1 MEKKDYKIHIIGAGL
16 SGLIAARVL
25 ENHGYYPEIYEAAG
39 EPGGRIRTDIIDGYK
54 LDRGFQ
60 VLLSKYPKAKQYLD
74 YEGLDLKS
82 LKPGAVIFNNGKKTK
97 IGDPTRDTSML
108 FSSILSGIG
117 NLSDKWKILRLNL
130 ELRKLDPE
138 DIFSEKETT
147 TLEYLEKQGF
157 SKDIIH
163 NLFQPFFSGIF
174 LEPDLRTSSRM
185 FRFVFKMFGEGEAVI
200 PAQGIGEITKQL
212 EDQLEHTKIHF
223 NCPVEQVTDSKL
235 ILKNGREINSH
246 FSIIAT
252 EASSLV
258 SNLRN
263 QGIDWKSCH
272 CFYFT
277 AKKAEIKDRIIGLIA
292 DEAALINNI
301 FYHSSLVDS
310 DEKEHLLSVTIVK
323 NSDLNPEQMEF
334 RIRKELKKYCSI
346 EVDKLIKHYEIKKAL
361 PDIKPLHY
369 GIMPTETRLSNRI
382 FLAGDQLLNGSQN
395 AAMLSGERAAL
406 GLIETLEGG
415 AITAEITSEYR

>member
-1 MEKKDYKIHIIGAGL
+1 MNKKDYKIHIIGAGL

-25 ENHGYYPEIYEAAG
+25 ENHGYHPEIYEASDA
-39 EPGGRIRTDIIDGYK
+39 PGGRIRTDIVDGHS

-60 VLLSKYPKAKQYLD
+60 VLLSEYPKAKQYLD
-74 YEGLDLKS
+74 FQELDLKS
-82 LKPGAVIFNNGKKTK
+82 LKPGAIIFSNGKRIK
-97 IGDPTRDTSML
+97 IGDPLRDTSML

-130 ELRKLDPE
+130 ELKKLSPE
-138 DIFSEKETT
+138 EIFSEKETT
-147 TLEYLEKQGF
+147 TREYLEEKGF
-157 SKDIIH
+157 SEAIIH
-163 NLFQPFFSGIF
+163 DFFRPFFSGIF

-200 PAQGIGEITKQL
+200 PAKGIGEIAKQL
-212 EDQLEHTKIHF
+212 TEKLNHTKIHF

-235 ILKNGREINSH
+235 ILKNGREVNSH

-252 EASSLV
+252 EASSMV

-263 QGIDWKSCH
+263 QGVNWKSCQ

-277 AKKAEIKDRIIGLIA
+277 SKNAEIRDRIIGLIA
-292 DEAALINNI
+292 DDSALINNI
-301 FYHSSLVDS
+301 FYHSSLAGS
-310 DEKEHLLSVTIVK
+310 ELKEHVLSVTIVK
-323 NSDLNPEQMEF
+323 ESDLNPEQMEF
-334 RIRKELKKYCSI
+334 RIRKELKEFCGI
-346 EVDKLIKHYEIKKAL
+346 EVDKFLKHYKIKKAL
-361 PDIKPLHY
+361 PDIRPLHY

-415 AITAEITSEYR
+415 AITAELTSEYR